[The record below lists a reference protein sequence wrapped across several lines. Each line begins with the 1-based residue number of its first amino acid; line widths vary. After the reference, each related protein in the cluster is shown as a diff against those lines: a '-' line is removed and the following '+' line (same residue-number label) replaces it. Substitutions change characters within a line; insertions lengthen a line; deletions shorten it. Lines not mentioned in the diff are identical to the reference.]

1 MRPSVSSRPQFVGPN
16 PAVLKSIR
24 TEMKSKKWSSQDLRM
39 RGVPEALA
47 AEPLAVPGLNEGIF
61 YAPQSLP
68 SRVAALSPSLA
79 ARGRPTTGSLKCLV
93 LLVDFSDNKG
103 TRPAADFRDMLFSLG
118 SYSTGSM
125 RDFYKECSCGKLD
138 LQGDVV
144 GWITLPQPYSYYVN
158 GQSGTGS
165 YPQNAQKMVE
175 DALNIVK
182 TKVNFKDFDQDGDG
196 YLDGLFVVHAG
207 GGAEADPNLTT
218 RKDKIWSHQWNIT
231 QPIDSNSV
239 TAYAYCTEP
248 EDGKVGVFCHEFGHM
263 LGLPDLY
270 DTTYRTSGVG
280 VWCVM
285 GGGSW
290 NNGGL
295 TPGHFCAW
303 SKVRLGWIKPTVV
316 KKVQALS
323 LSAIEDCKKGKVY
336 RLWTGGKSGIEYFLI
351 ENRQQ
356 TGFDAYLPAGGLLIW
371 HIDDSQ
377 HNNDHP
383 GSYWV
388 ALDQADG
395 RNDLEYGRNQGDA
408 GDPYPG
414 GTKNKR
420 FDAKSKP
427 NSDDNLNNAT
437 GVAVTK
443 IALKSGVVTCNGA
456 V

>member
-1 MRPSVSSRPQFVGPN
+1 MAPPLSSRAIFVGPS

-24 TEMKSKKWSSQDLRM
+24 TEMKSRKWSSQDLRM
-39 RGVPEALA
+39 RSVTAALA
-47 AEPLAVPGLNEGIF
+47 AEPSAVHGLNEGIF
-61 YAPQSLP
+61 YAAQALP

-79 ARGRPTTGSLKCLV
+79 VRGRPTSGHLKCLV
-93 LLVDFSDNKG
+93 LLVEFSDNKG
-103 TRPAADFRDMLFSLG
+103 KRPASDFRDMLFSQG
-118 SYSTGSM
+118 SYPTGSM
-125 RDFYKECSCGKLD
+125 HDFYNENSCSQLN
-138 LQGDVV
+138 LQGDIV
-144 GWITLPQPYSYYVN
+144 GWIQLPQSYSYYVN
-158 GQSGTGS
+158 GQSGTGP

-175 DALNIVK
+175 DALSIAK
-182 TKVNFKDFDQDGDG
+182 SQINFKDFDQDGDG

-231 QPIDSNSV
+231 QPIVSNGV

-248 EDGKVGVFCHEFGHM
+248 EDGNVGVFCHEFGHM

-270 DTTYRTSGVG
+270 DTTYRSSGVG

-290 NNGGL
+290 NNGGQ
-295 TPGHFCAW
+295 TPAHFCAW
-303 SKVRLGWIKPTVV
+303 SKARLGWLKPTVV
-316 KKVQALS
+316 KNAGPLS
-323 LSAIEDCKKGKVY
+323 LAAIEDCKKGKVY
-336 RLWTGGKSGIEYFLI
+336 RSWTGGKAGTEYFLL

-388 ALDQADG
+388 GLVQADG
-395 RNDLEYGRNQGDA
+395 KNDLEFGRNQGDE

-414 GTKNKR
+414 ESKNKR
-420 FDAKSKP
+420 FDASSNP
-427 NSDDNLNNAT
+427 NSDDILGNPT
-437 GVAVTK
+437 GVAVTL
-443 IALKSGVVTCNGA
+443 IALKSGIVTCNA
-456 V
+456 KV